1 MIDHTNEDGSGGGGK
16 LKKKKRKKVR
26 TNIYIYIYERR
37 VRLQFICNKHGNS
50 RKIMRIRYRQK
61 GYCITYLGR
70 GRAYIYMLSQQI
82 VVLASSDREV
92 VQVIGPARTDYYI
105 YVISYTYMHI

>member
-1 MIDHTNEDGSGGGGK
+1 
-16 LKKKKRKKVR
+16 
-26 TNIYIYIYERR
+26 
-37 VRLQFICNKHGNS
+37 
-50 RKIMRIRYRQK
+50 
-61 GYCITYLGR
+61 
-70 GRAYIYMLSQQI
+70 MLSQQI